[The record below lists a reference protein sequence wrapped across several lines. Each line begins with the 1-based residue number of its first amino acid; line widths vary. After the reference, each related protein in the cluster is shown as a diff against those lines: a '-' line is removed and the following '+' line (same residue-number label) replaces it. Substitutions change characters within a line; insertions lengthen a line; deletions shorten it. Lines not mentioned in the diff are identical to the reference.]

1 MDIKNTIYLRLFGI
15 AKIPML
21 FICNPE
27 VVKMTSEET
36 VIKIPLNFITRNH
49 LGCMYF
55 GVLAMGAD
63 CAGGFMA
70 MHLIRQSKKKVAL
83 LFKDFKA
90 NFLKRA
96 EGDVYFT
103 CKEGKK
109 ITAQVKEAIKKKTR
123 VNKTLN
129 IVATTPSVS
138 GDEPVA
144 TFKLTLSL
152 KGS

>member
-1 MDIKNTIYLRLFGI
+1 MDIKNTIYLRLFGL

-21 FICNPE
+21 FMSNPE
-27 VVKMTSEET
+27 VVKMTNEET
-36 VIKIPLNFITRNH
+36 IIKIPLNFITKNH
-49 LGCMYF
+49 LGSMYF

-70 MHLIRQSKKKVAL
+70 MNLIRASKKKVSL
-83 LFKDFKA
+83 VFKDFKA

-109 ITAQVKEAIKKKTR
+109 IASFVKEVIKKKKR
-123 VNKTLN
+123 MNKVLN

-144 TFKLTLSL
+144 TFELTLSL
-152 KGS
+152 KSS